1 VRSADQRDKNFGDSV
16 ADVSAHFGFQDKQVL
31 LNGFRSSTG
40 DNWCSFLSF
49 LRGSAV
55 HEGGFDVVGGTHDAR
70 ELFRVC
76 DHLHD
81 LLIRVLLKTLGSV
94 AKYSSPI
101 FPIPMLRDLDWVKS
115 TTASSELIV
124 PN

>member
-1 VRSADQRDKNFGDSV
+1 M
-16 ADVSAHFGFQDKQVL
+16 ADVSARFGFYDKQAL
-31 LNGFRSSTG
+31 LNGFCSKTG
-40 DNWCSFLSF
+40 DNWCSFLSS
-49 LRGSAV
+49 LRGAV
-55 HEGGFDVVGGTHDAR
+55 IHEGGFDVVGGSHDAR
-70 ELFRVC
+70 EIIRVC

-81 LLIRVLLKTLGSV
+81 LLIRILLKSWGSV

-101 FPIPMLRDLDWVKS
+101 VPIPLLRELEWVKA